1 MNLDR
6 STNPDTDFPEQNHW
20 GRDQGQNVMST
31 PLGVLHAIE
40 KNDIN
45 KVASPNS
52 TLLQLCYAIIY
63 DWETRVGCR

>member
-1 MNLDR
+1 M
-6 STNPDTDFPEQNHW
+6 
-20 GRDQGQNVMST
+20 GT
-31 PLGVLHAIE
+31 PLGALHAVE

-63 DWETRVGCR
+63 DGDSGRLELDVVKWF